1 MAEAL
6 RSAIGIRERPASS
19 YYDLSGRAEGQPTLN
34 RQEEGGEAVA
44 NQAEPQRGRPPRR
57 PLLRRVTGEIPS
69 RPSSPED
76 AFFRH
81 LEHLTAEDALGAYQ
95 PNNNHIPINNQVP
108 AEAQQQAIP
117 LEDVPLVNN
126 LFQPPPL
133 PPPPI
138 AVQPPQNASVMF
150 YGLEHRA
157 DSYHNGNTGLEFG
170 VGNVNGQLTLDID
183 RDVGTLRRYAVGVRD
198 ASVDFHLS
206 YSSHSNG
213 NLIQR
218 RPAAT
223 QANKPEAI
231 LLQYESAGQS
241 KRRDAAHCGLVATNF
256 FHVFTVGLAVLVL
269 MLWLFPITGAVP
281 MAAVDRYVNSDPF
294 ILPNLQPSIDPLPQS
309 DPQFEKED
317 PVIFIHEG
325 VIYPYSQ
332 IVGARIDIDT
342 TSVVHFGQAAV
353 SLGNY
358 LVQQPEFKNI
368 SQHSSIA
375 GHAASVLKTKLEIVQ
390 AKTNDAATSLKVSQ
404 MWQPKEGHLKSP
416 KVSSALRAKLAMSQ
430 ATLTVIPQRQQQQAQ
445 HKAKRSIW
453 DMVTGVFDS
462 FIDGV
467 LSVFHLTSNRHME
480 ASLQNLEYHEKK
492 MNGKFIQFERNITR
506 ALETIAYRGL
516 NFDRFSATLH
526 LLTLVLDEAENEID
540 QLSANINGIVRGEL
554 SSYVLSTAECV
565 TVHEKVVKAAAA
577 MGLESVYTNP
587 LQLLSAQASTFATNT
602 SLIVVLHIHLVDPK
616 AKFQA
621 YTILT
626 LPFLAGDSS
635 AHQFDIKA
643 KTIAVQPG
651 LASKAKHMLISERQE
666 KELCSKFAQIM
677 VCHVP
682 VRTHQSCPMSLF
694 RHQDHQ
700 CHTKPVVSISSQR
713 FWNVGPKMYMFF
725 NVPTSVYLKCPQ
737 ANKQSTEKGLVSLY
751 NHFGCEV
758 STEMMVL
765 HPLDNVELEVVESP
779 RRPAIT
785 VNPKALEKAIE
796 DIDNAPANSLD
807 NLVDGLEEGINKTSK
822 YHTKWSPQTPG
833 THDYVHGGLSLLAWT
848 IGAVVI
854 AVFLWVAHKR
864 GKTMLA
870 AQPGPVHFVAAPQEV
885 ILPPANQMVGAAIPA
900 AAPVAPAA
908 PAA

>member
-6 RSAIGIRERPASS
+6 RSALKVSERPASS
-19 YYDLSGRAEGQPTLN
+19 YYEMSDRAEGQPTLN

-44 NQAEPQRGRPPRR
+44 TQAEPQRGRPPQR
-57 PLLRRVTGEIPS
+57 PTSRRVMREIPS

-76 AFFRH
+76 ALFRH
-81 LEHLTAEDALGAYQ
+81 LEHLAAEDAIGAYQ

-108 AEAQQQAIP
+108 AGAQQQAFQV
-117 LEDVPLVNN
+117 EDVPLGNN

-138 AVQPPQNASVMF
+138 AVQPPHKASVMF

-157 DSYHNGNTGLEFG
+157 DSYHNGNTGLEVG
-170 VGNVNGQLTLDID
+170 VGNVNGQLVLDID
-183 RDVGTLRRYAVGVRD
+183 RDVGTLRRYAVGIRD

-218 RPAAT
+218 RPAAA
-223 QANKPEAI
+223 QANKPEGV
-231 LLQYESAGQS
+231 LLQYESTGQS
-241 KRRDAAHCGLVATNF
+241 KRRDTAHFGLMATNF
-256 FHVFTVGLAVLVL
+256 CHVFTVGLAVLVL
-269 MLWLFPITGAVP
+269 MLHLFPVTG
-281 MAAVDRYVNSDPF
+281 AAVDQSVNRAPF
-294 ILPNLQPSIDPLPQS
+294 MSPYLQPITDPLPQS
-309 DPQFEKED
+309 DPQFEKEE
-317 PVIFIHEG
+317 PVIFIHDW

-332 IVGARIDIDT
+332 IVGARIDVDT

-358 LVQQPEFKNI
+358 LVQQKEFVNI
-368 SQHSSIA
+368 SEHSSIA
-375 GHAASVLKTKLEIVQ
+375 GHAALVLKTKLETVQ
-390 AKTNDAATSLKVSQ
+390 TKTNDAATSLRVSQ
-404 MWQPKEGHLKSP
+404 MWQPKESHLKTP
-416 KVSSALRAKLAMSQ
+416 KVSSVLKAKLAMSQ
-430 ATLTVIPQRQQQQAQ
+430 ATLEVVPQQQQQQAQ
-445 HKAKRSIW
+445 HKSKRSIW

-480 ASLQNLEYHEKK
+480 ASLQNLQYHEKK
-492 MNGKFIQFERNITR
+492 MNGKFIQFEKNITR
-506 ALETIAYRGL
+506 ALETISHRGL

-526 LLTLVLDEAENEID
+526 LLTLVLDEAEYEID

-565 TVHEKVVKAAAA
+565 NVHKKVVKAAAA

-587 LQLLSAQASTFATNT
+587 LQLLSAQASTFTTNT
-602 SLIVVLHIHLVDPK
+602 SFVIVLHIHLVDPK

-626 LPFLAGDSS
+626 LPFLAGDST

-643 KTIAVQPG
+643 TTIAVQPG
-651 LASKAKHMLISERQE
+651 LASKAKHMLISEKQE
-666 KELCSKFAQIM
+666 TELCSKFAQIM

-700 CHTKPVVSISSQR
+700 CNTKPVVSISSQR
-713 FWNVGPKMYMFF
+713 FWNVGPKTYMFF
-725 NVPTSVYLKCPQ
+725 NEPTSVYLKCPQ

-758 STEMMVL
+758 STEFMVL

-779 RRPAIT
+779 KRPAIN
-785 VNPKALEKAIE
+785 VNPEALKKAIE

-807 NLVDGLEEGINKTSK
+807 NLIDGLEDGINETSK
-822 YHTKWSPQTPG
+822 YHKRWSPQTPG
-833 THDYVHGGLSLLAWT
+833 THDYVHGGISLFAWT
-848 IGAVVI
+848 VGAVVI

-864 GKTMLA
+864 GKTTLA
-870 AQPGPVHFVAAPQEV
+870 AQPGPVHFVAGQQEV
-885 ILPPANQMVGAAIPA
+885 VLHPVNQPVEAAIPA
-900 AAPVAPAA
+900 AVPAAQAA